1 MIVAIHQG
9 RCGVTLRPDSLLW
22 GMILRE
28 LWRPQTTSPVL
39 YFSIKNSPLCWVFP
53 GLFTQIYGTIW
64 NPTYH
69 ISSILRH
76 WKFWPCKIQ
85 SYVKIAD
92 YDSWGC
98 LWWVFLHVATEDFPR
113 FARAIAD
120 AQRFM
125 RRELKS
131 ASAVSQRDIIRVAS
145 WVGIGADFSVAS
157 GWLERWWSWWRW

>member
-1 MIVAIHQG
+1 MG
-9 RCGVTLRPDSLLW
+9 WRCALTHCCGSWFWGNYDLRQPHRFC
-22 GMILRE
+22 IFRLRT
-28 LWRPQTTSPVL
+28 P
-39 YFSIKNSPLCWVFP
+39 PLGQSFQDYI
-53 GLFTQIYGTIW
+53 FTQIYPTIW

-76 WKFWPCKIQ
+76 WKFWSCKIQ
-85 SYVKIAD
+85 SYVEIAD

-145 WVGIGADFSVAS
+145 WVGIGADFSVTS